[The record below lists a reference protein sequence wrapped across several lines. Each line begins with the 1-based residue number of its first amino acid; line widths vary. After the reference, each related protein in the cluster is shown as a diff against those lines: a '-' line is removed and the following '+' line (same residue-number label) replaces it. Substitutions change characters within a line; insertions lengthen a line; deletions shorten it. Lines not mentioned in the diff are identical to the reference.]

1 MLLNACA
8 TNNYTNLNKSNKL
21 TASLNILPTMS
32 LINPALGFT
41 SLIASSS
48 TIQKVYATADL
59 VYMTGA
65 NNGETIAETLM
76 SNTTNKKC
84 RLVNVIENNNIC
96 F

>member
-1 MLLNACA
+1 MFESFI
-8 TNNYTNLNKSNKL
+8 KF
-21 TASLNILPTMS
+21 ILSINVFVSKRYIPE
-32 LINPALGFT
+32 LI

-59 VYMTGA
+59 VYMTGI
-65 NNGETIAETLM
+65 NNGETIAETLI

-84 RLVNVIENNNIC
+84 RLVNVIENNSIW